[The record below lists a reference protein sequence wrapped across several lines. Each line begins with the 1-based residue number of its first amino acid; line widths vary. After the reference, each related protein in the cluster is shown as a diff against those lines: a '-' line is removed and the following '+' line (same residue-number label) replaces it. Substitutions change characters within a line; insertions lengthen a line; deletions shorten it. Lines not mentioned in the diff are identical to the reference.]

1 MKRATL
7 QKIEGLNQRDGHML
21 SVVDLS
27 GGRDVTVVARIVPL
41 GP

>member
-21 SVVDLS
+21 SVVDLIAA
-27 GGRDVTVVARIVPL
+27 DAT
-41 GP
+41 